1 MLDARDQASGI
12 FVQGA
17 FGWGFLPRG
26 ALFPV
31 QDRPLPPPGQR
42 VTPLDPRRALAQA
55 PFAEA
60 MRALILTDARLASY
74 RFTAAARSPDRSEL
88 FFGSD
93 GAGVVRVDP
102 ATGGWNRLVVGL
114 IAARAGAG
122 AAAPGG
128 GWGASA
134 GGGGGGGGGGLVPG
148 GSAG

>member
-1 MLDARDQASGI
+1 
-12 FVQGA
+12 
-17 FGWGFLPRG
+17 
-26 ALFPV
+26 
-31 QDRPLPPPGQR
+31 
-42 VTPLDPRRALAQA
+42 QA

-102 ATGGWNRLVVGL
+102 ATGEGNRLVFGL
-114 IAARAGAG
+114 IATRAGAV

-128 GWGASA
+128 VWVAWA
-134 GGGGGGGGGGLVPG
+134 GRVGERRGGTWVPG
-148 GSAG
+148 GLSAATTREGTRTRGVPCADG